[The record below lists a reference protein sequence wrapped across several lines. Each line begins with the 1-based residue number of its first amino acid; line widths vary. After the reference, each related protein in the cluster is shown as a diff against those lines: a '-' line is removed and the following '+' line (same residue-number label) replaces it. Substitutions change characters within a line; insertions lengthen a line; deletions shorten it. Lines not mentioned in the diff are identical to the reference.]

1 MAGCIEEAVDGLPD
15 WTRFNS
21 NLNEQIDEIEALKS
35 YYENTDY
42 LEIFE
47 EASQSENK
55 KFTDWYEKT
64 KSLYKSNFDYEA
76 PNDIWPSGKIR
87 FSEIHFQRV
96 NIKRN
101 WVIKKPSFLKK

>member
-15 WTRFNS
+15 WTRFKS

-55 KFTDWYEKT
+55 KF
-64 KSLYKSNFDYEA
+64 SLQVLLESSYYHILNK
-76 PNDIWPSGKIR
+76 
-87 FSEIHFQRV
+87 
-96 NIKRN
+96 
-101 WVIKKPSFLKK
+101 L